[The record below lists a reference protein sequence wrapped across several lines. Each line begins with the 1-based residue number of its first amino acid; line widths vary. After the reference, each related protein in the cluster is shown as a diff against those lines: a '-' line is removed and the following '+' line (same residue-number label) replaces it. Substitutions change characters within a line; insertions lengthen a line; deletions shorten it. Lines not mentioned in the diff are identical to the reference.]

1 MSRWNNYAKVLNN
14 TFADYRKEYAAAYDR
29 VAAAKR
35 KADSY
40 TENRPFTTYD
50 LQKQAAA
57 AEYQEAQRAF
67 RNESRSI
74 CERYSA
80 AVDQLMGRFREAVE
94 KEFSVRPEFIDQ
106 NAMEL
111 LKSGIMGVADY
122 ESMLSRYSD
131 NPTMLRLIGKYAN
144 EEAEKSDTA
153 DRQSFRAIAINAGT
167 EQGGRSF
174 PLSRTWQEQARA
186 ISAAIS
192 RVMGTM
198 YSACKRNGTA
208 QRCSRLLQTSEIT

>member
-67 RNESRSI
+67 KSESRSI

-80 AVDQLMGRFREAVE
+80 AVDQLMSRFREAVE

-167 EQGGRSF
+167 EQGGKTVAAFEDMAGASKGYFGCYLPSDGDYVQRMQSQ
-174 PLSRTWQEQARA
+174 WDGAEMQQAIA
-186 ISAAIS
+186 DF
-192 RVMGTM
+192 
-198 YSACKRNGTA
+198 
-208 QRCSRLLQTSEIT
+208 